1 MVQIA
6 ENPLILVDGSSYLY
20 RAYHA
25 FPPLTNG
32 AGEPTGAMY
41 GVLNMLRSL
50 LQQYHPSHVA
60 VVFDAKGKTF
70 RDDLFEHYKSHRPP
84 MPDDLRAQIEPLHRM
99 VKAMGLP
106 LLSISGVEADDVI
119 GTLAQQAERVGKPVL
134 ISTGDKDMAQL
145 VTPNITL
152 INTMNNTIL
161 GPDEVCAKYGIPP
174 SLIIDFLA
182 LMGDSSD
189 NIPGVPGV
197 GEKTAQALLQGLGGL
212 DALYAD
218 LDRIAGLTFRG
229 AKTMAAKLE
238 QNKEVAYLS
247 YKLATIKTDVE
258 LEQGCEQLTVNE
270 PDVAELRELFTRYEF
285 KRWLADVE
293 AGQWLQGGNKK
304 NPPAMPFVKAA
315 VEDEPKEAASV
326 LSQDG
331 YATILDEKV
340 LLDWLERIKT
350 AALFSF
356 DTETDGLDTL
366 TANLVGVSLAI
377 KPGEA
382 AYLPLGHITSR
393 VYSSNIYS
401 STVSPA
407 TRMSTQLE
415 RDRVLALLKPLLEDD
430 SIRKIGQNLK
440 FDKGVMARYGID
452 LRGIA
457 FDTMLESYVIDSV
470 AGRHDM
476 DSLSERY
483 LQHKTITFEEIAG
496 KGKKQLTFDQV
507 PLAQASVYA
516 AEDADVTLRLHETL
530 WAKLEPQQELRKVFQ
545 NIDMPLVPVLSRM
558 ERTGVLI
565 DTAILGEHSQELTQ
579 RLAELEVQAHELAG
593 EAFNLSSPKQ
603 LGTILYEKLQLP
615 VIKKT
620 PKGAPS
626 TNEEVLAELALDH
639 PLPKLILEHRELAKL
654 KSTYTD
660 KLPQMIN
667 PLTKRVHTSY
677 HQAVTATGR
686 LSSSDPNLQNIP
698 VRNEQG
704 RRIRQAFIAPEGYH
718 ILAADYSQIE
728 LRIMA
733 HLSRDAGLLRA
744 FSNGLD
750 IHRATA
756 AEVFGL
762 PLDRVTTEQRRS
774 AKAINFGLIYGMSA
788 FGLSRQLAIP
798 RNEAQKY
805 MNLYF
810 ERYPG
815 VQEYMERT
823 RQQAAEQGYVSTL
836 DGRRLYLPDIHSR
849 NAMSRK
855 AAERAAINAPMQGT
869 AADIIKKAMIAIDGW
884 LQKEK
889 PLVTMLMQVH
899 DELVFEVH
907 HSVLDEASAKIR
919 NLMEGCMQLDVPL
932 QVDIGTGSN
941 WDQAH

>member
-106 LLSISGVEADDVI
+106 LLSVSGVEADDVI

-145 VTPNITL
+145 VTPHITL

-189 NIPGVPGV
+189 NIPGVPGI
-197 GEKTAQALLQGLGGL
+197 GEKTAQALLQGVGGL
-212 DALYAD
+212 DALYGN
-218 LDRIAGLTFRG
+218 LDKIATLTFRG

-238 QNKEVAYLS
+238 QHKDVAYLS
-247 YKLATIKTDVE
+247 YQLATIKTDVE

-270 PDVAELRELFTRYEF
+270 PNVAELSELFTRYEF
-285 KRWLADVE
+285 KRWLTDLE
-293 AGQWLQGGNKK
+293 DGKWLQSGKK
-304 NPPAMPFVKAA
+304 GPAAVPFVKAEA
-315 VEDEPKEAASV
+315 DDTPKDVVGV
-326 LSQDG
+326 LPQDG
-331 YATILDEKV
+331 YVTILDEPT
-340 LLDWLERIKT
+340 LHDWVARINT
-350 AALFSF
+350 AGLFSF

-366 TANLVGVSLAI
+366 TANLVGISLAI
-377 KPGEA
+377 EPGEA
-382 AYLPLGHITSR
+382 AYLPLGHD
-393 VYSSNIYS
+393 YLDA
-401 STVSPA
+401 P
-407 TRMSTQLE
+407 MQLD
-415 RDRVLALLKPLLEDD
+415 RDKVLAVLKPLLEDE
-430 SIRKIGQNLK
+430 SVAKIGQNLK

-457 FDTMLESYVIDSV
+457 FDTMLESYVLDSV

-476 DSLSERY
+476 DSLSDRY

-496 KGKKQLTFDQV
+496 KGKNQLTFNQI
-507 PLAQASVYA
+507 PLEQAAVYA

-530 WAKLEPQQELRKVFQ
+530 WAKLEPQPELCKVFQ

-626 TNEEVLAELALDH
+626 TNEEVLAELALDY
-639 PLPKLILEHRELAKL
+639 PLPKLILEHRGLAKL

-869 AADIIKKAMIAIDGW
+869 AADIIKKAMISIDGW
-884 LQKEK
+884 LQQEK